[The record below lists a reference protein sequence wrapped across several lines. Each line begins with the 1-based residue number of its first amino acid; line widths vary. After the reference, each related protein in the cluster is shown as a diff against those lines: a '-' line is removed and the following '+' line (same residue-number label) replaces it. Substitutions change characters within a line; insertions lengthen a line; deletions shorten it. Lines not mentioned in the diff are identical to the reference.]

1 MDIQKDS
8 RPAYR
13 TGRRA
18 SLAGMTAFFMIQVV
32 YTQTLFS
39 MVVTHESICIHMIA
53 ICYADAYNIN
63 IKLTIFGGIEM
74 ATAVRIS
81 EKLVNEAK
89 KFSRVD
95 HRSITGQIEHW
106 AKIGKCAEENPDL
119 TYSLIKEILMG
130 LEELEQGERSEYK
143 FG

>member
-1 MDIQKDS
+1 
-8 RPAYR
+8 
-13 TGRRA
+13 
-18 SLAGMTAFFMIQVV
+18 
-32 YTQTLFS
+32 
-39 MVVTHESICIHMIA
+39 
-53 ICYADAYNIN
+53 
-63 IKLTIFGGIEM
+63 M

-130 LEELEQGERSEYK
+130 LEELEQEERSEYK